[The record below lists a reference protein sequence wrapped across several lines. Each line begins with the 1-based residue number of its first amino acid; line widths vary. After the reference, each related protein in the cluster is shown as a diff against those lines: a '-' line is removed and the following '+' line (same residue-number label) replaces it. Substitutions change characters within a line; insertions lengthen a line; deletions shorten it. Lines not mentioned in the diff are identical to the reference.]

1 VNSSGSKR
9 PHETKLVLTLIVVE
23 VNNIGQDGAPIPW
36 VFDRDNFQACGRA
49 NSSGIMARPDSESPG

>member
-1 VNSSGSKR
+1 
-9 PHETKLVLTLIVVE
+9 LVLTLIVVE